1 MRRLTIAHDV
11 VDGEARAFLAPDD
24 VSFVIRGDGTGLDQI
39 AEYAIQLAAITRD
52 NVVFFEVFWPWET
65 EEHQTW
71 DALRVD
77 VSKIDAADP
86 DDWWV
91 STLPP
96 YAELSQEQRVS
107 LGIDDA

>member
-1 MRRLTIAHDV
+1 MHRLTITHV
-11 VDGEARAFLAPDD
+11 VTPDGVFLSPEGEPYIIA
-24 VSFVIRGDGTGLDQI
+24 GDGTGLDQI
-39 AEYAIQLAAITRD
+39 AEFARALTGESGET
-52 NVVFFEVFWPWET
+52 VVFFEVFWPWET

-96 YAELSQEQRVS
+96 YAELSQEQRVA